1 MITRKE
7 FPVYSGVVKYFPKAL
22 LEVSRISKV
31 GNDQHNPDQ
40 ELHWSKEKS
49 KDHEDAL
56 MRHLLDH
63 SIDPVDT
70 DNQLHLAKV
79 AWRALAALEVY
90 IETRKEHKHTNWPEL

>member
-1 MITRKE
+1 
-7 FPVYSGVVKYFPKAL
+7 
-22 LEVSRISKV
+22 
-31 GNDQHNPDQ
+31 
-40 ELHWSKEKS
+40 
-49 KDHEDAL
+49 

-70 DNQLHLAKV
+70 DDQLHLAKV